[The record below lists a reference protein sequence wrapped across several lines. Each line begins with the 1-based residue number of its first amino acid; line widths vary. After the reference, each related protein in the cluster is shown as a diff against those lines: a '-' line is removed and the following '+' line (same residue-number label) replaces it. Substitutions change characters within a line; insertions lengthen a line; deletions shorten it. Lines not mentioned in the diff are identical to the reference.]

1 MSSLTYDQWV
11 RKATTEAVP
20 PTSDGL
26 LHFGERAALVE
37 QLSSPRRASLNG
49 NRSDALRPQVPQEA
63 QRAARQAAARGT
75 RGRADTPFGRL
86 V

>member
-1 MSSLTYDQWV
+1 MSSLTYDEWV

-37 QLSSPRRASLNG
+37 QLSS
-49 NRSDALRPQVPQEA
+49 
-63 QRAARQAAARGT
+63 AAP
-75 RGRADTPFGRL
+75 RGRIGPRFSEPKLFLDH
-86 V
+86 